1 MSEQLL
7 KLSPHRDLQCFFQLP
22 SAIAA
27 MSQASATGFT
37 VSGCWRQQ
45 FDWAVVEWNRDNVY
59 EHPLFRYLPDGELSG
74 LTLTYTETRT
84 GCIPFE
90 SSLFPTVDWPYLRV
104 WATAA
109 DGLEHIYYV
118 PFDAPVA
125 VPVDPTSY
133 QSASGT
139 MTIEGSP
146 TVGDRVGLAIP
157 VAPATSAYPEQHYY
171 YSVGIGDQLSDIANG
186 LAANI
191 NQLSSDFTA
200 SATGASVVVTW
211 VGSGVT
217 AGKTGANGNRIS
229 IYGFTSAGATES
241 WATPTATLAGG
252 AFPSQYLVT
261 LDFSNLQGYQDEALN
276 QAAWGLVPTN
286 AVRKLRWTWAAD
298 LQAGSYARTEFQ
310 VLLSN
315 WQVAGTGAQWYVAGP
330 GSRRLDDTAAILAPA
345 GTTAETVWAVD
356 FGNYYGGSISY
367 AAVVGATASFSYSE
381 SAVHE
386 LYLGV
391 QRLAG
396 GATISVSIDG
406 DAPQSFDL
414 ALPGEQV
421 LVRLL
426 LGSVAAGQHNV
437 SVEQTGAGTLY
448 VDFLEIAYPSADLP
462 DLPSSTQLAL
472 ATDWDTYHSQSLA
485 AERTAWM
492 IQMLGFGG
500 RVNHYVGALWFYEL
514 VNSGHVYSS
523 VQVTFSG
530 TISATPPGPGYVEL
544 VIGPSSV
551 PISQQT
557 AIIHY
562 VLPDDTL
569 ETVALAFVN
578 IINSGYTSIW
588 AAASGSTLTITL
600 RQMTPLAFE
609 GVPATAIS
617 VTANT
622 GTIIATPSGSEFAGG
637 VPGTPY
643 DDAPTDAVLA
653 PITEY
658 WRTDLSAIPVLNRAA
673 RDWTQAYFAALV
685 GYKIDGVAS
694 FGTELGNG
702 DPNVSAGLAQRMV
715 HGAPIVVATPAV
727 QTNFSPQSTAF
738 WMQVYQETAALQVA
752 AGMVP
757 YLQSGEVQ
765 WWYFPSSQL
774 TNVTDSM
781 PFYDAYTVSE
791 FIQQYGVPPATILVN
806 NPSSSQLASLSNET
820 TLFTSLLANHTAAIR
835 GGLRANWPDCRYEVL
850 YPTDTNDYSLNEIVN
865 FPSAD
870 WTPQNL
876 TCMKTESFTY
886 TDSRNLDQSYNS
898 MQTSAQK
905 GFPATA
911 ASHLIGLSDAQSTWK
926 TEADLAQSLGLESVV
941 LFALDQFCLI
951 GNDPPPFLKQVRSQ
965 RAA

>member
-27 MSQASATGFT
+27 MSQASETGFT

-59 EHPLFRYLPDGELSG
+59 EHPLFRYLPDGDLSG
-74 LTLTYTETRT
+74 LTLSYTETRT

-109 DGLEHIYYV
+109 DGLEHIFYV
-118 PFDAPVA
+118 PLSAPVA
-125 VPVDPTSY
+125 APVDPNSY
-133 QSASGT
+133 RPAYGT

-146 TVGDRVGLAIP
+146 TAGDQVGLAMP
-157 VAPATSAYPEQHYY
+157 VAPAASAYPEQHYY
-171 YSVGIGDQLSDIANG
+171 YQVRVGDELNDIASG

-191 NQLSSDFTA
+191 NQLSTDFTA
-200 SATGASVVVTW
+200 SATGTSVTVTW
-211 VGSGVT
+211 VGSGLNT
-217 AGKTGANGNRIS
+217 GKTGSDGNRIS
-229 IYGFTSAGATES
+229 IYGFTNSGATES
-241 WATPTATLAGG
+241 WAAPFVTLAGG
-252 AFPSQYLVT
+252 AFPGAYQVT
-261 LDFSNLQGYQDEALN
+261 LNFGNLQGYRDEPLN
-276 QAAWGLVPTN
+276 QSAWGAVPTQ

-298 LQAGSYARTEFQ
+298 LQPGSFDRTEFQ
-310 VLLSN
+310 VLISN
-315 WQVAGTGAQWYVAGP
+315 WQVTGTGGQWYVAGP
-330 GSRRLDDTAAILAPA
+330 GSRRLDDTAAVLLPSGTA
-345 GTTAETVWAVD
+345 GGTAWATG

-367 AAVVGATASFSYSE
+367 TTVLGATATFGYLE
-381 SAVHE
+381 SATHN
-386 LYLGV
+386 LFLGV
-391 QRLAG
+391 QMLTG

-406 DAPQSFDL
+406 GAGQAFNL

-421 LVRLL
+421 LARLP
-426 LGSVAAGQHNV
+426 LGSVAAGSH
-437 SVEQTGAGTLY
+437 SVTVQQSGAGTLY
-448 VDFLEIAYPSADLP
+448 LDFLEIAYPSADLP
-462 DLPSSTQLAL
+462 DLPSFSQLAL
-472 ATDWDTYHSQSLA
+472 ATDWDTYHSQALA

-492 IQMLGFGG
+492 IQKLGFCG

-514 VNSGHVYSS
+514 TNPGQVYAS

-530 TISATPPGPGYVEL
+530 TVTNNPGYVEM

-551 PISQQT
+551 PVSQRT
-557 AIIHY
+557 AITHY

-569 ETVALAFVN
+569 ETVAIAFAN

-588 AAASGSTLTITL
+588 AAASGAVLTITL
-600 RQMTPLAFE
+600 RQMTPLPTAA
-609 GVPATAIS
+609 VPPTAIS
-617 VTANT
+617 VTAGT
-622 GTIIATPSGSEFAGG
+622 GSVIATPSANEFAGG
-637 VPGTPY
+637 VAGTPY
-643 DDAPTDAVLA
+643 DDPPTDAALS

-658 WRTDLSAIPVLNRAA
+658 WRTDLSAAPVLNRAA
-673 RDWTQAYFAALV
+673 RDWTQAFFTALA
-685 GYKIDGVAS
+685 GYGIDGVAS
-694 FGTELGNG
+694 FSTELGNG

-715 HGAPIVVATPAV
+715 HGAPIVVNTPAV
-727 QTNFSPQSTAF
+727 QTNFSLASTAF
-738 WMQVYQETAALQVA
+738 WTQVYQTTAALQVA

-781 PFYDAYTVSE
+781 PFYDAYTVGQ
-791 FIQQYGVPPATILVN
+791 FVQQYGVPPATILVN
-806 NPSSSQLASLSNET
+806 NPAPAELVSLSNET
-820 TLFTSLLANHTAAIR
+820 TLFSGLLAHHTAAIR
-835 GGLRANWPDCRYEVL
+835 AALRAQWPNCRYEVL
-850 YPTDTNDYSLNEIVN
+850 YPVDTNDYSLNQIVN

-876 TCMKTESFTY
+876 TCLKTESFTY
-886 TDSRNLDQSYNS
+886 TNARNIDESYSS
-898 MQTSAQK
+898 METGAQK
-905 GFPATA
+905 GFPASS
-911 ASHLIGLSDAQSTWK
+911 ASHLIGISDAQSTWM

-951 GNDPPPFLKQVRSQ
+951 GYDPPPFLKQVRSQ
-965 RAA
+965 RSA